1 MRQGSA
7 PNFAPP
13 VEEGMVFTFQDET
26 GELVELE
33 FLGVIIHQD
42 RRYGFFYALDEGAS
56 VGGNGEVVLL
66 EVTEFD
72 DEGQPAAFELV
83 LDEAIAQE
91 VYADFKEATKELY
104 DFQKTLWNDPEGLFW

>member
-13 VEEGMVFTFQDET
+13 VEEGMVFTFQDEA

-42 RRYGFFYALDEGAS
+42 RRYGFFYALEDGAS

-104 DFQKTLWNDPEGLFW
+104 DFE